1 MSEPCK
7 SLALGAPADEV
18 AEDLPFPHSQPE
30 APARNGRFSE
40 HKIRL
45 MENWI
50 VAVVTVLSAGV
61 ILATL
66 WTQRDQARS
75 SGQST
80 QEASDAGQQR

>member
-1 MSEPCK
+1 MSEPCN
-7 SLALGAPADEV
+7 SLALVAPADPV
-18 AEDLPFPHSQPE
+18 VEDAPFLDTQPE
-30 APARNGRFSE
+30 PRGRVSE
-40 HKIRL
+40 HTIRL

-50 VAVVTVLSAGV
+50 VGVVTVLSAGV

-80 QEASDAGQQR
+80 QEASDAGRQR

>member
-7 SLALGAPADEV
+7 SLALVAPADEV
-18 AEDLPFPHSQPE
+18 AQDPPFPLTQPE
-30 APARNGRFSE
+30 APARSGRFSE
-40 HKIRL
+40 PRIRL

-50 VAVVTVLSAGV
+50 VAIVTVLSAGV

>member
-1 MSEPCK
+1 MSEPCN
-7 SLALGAPADEV
+7 SLALVAPADPV
-18 AEDLPFPHSQPE
+18 VEDALFLDTQPE
-30 APARNGRFSE
+30 PPARRGRVSE
-40 HKIRL
+40 HTIRL

-50 VAVVTVLSAGV
+50 VGVVTVLSAGV

-80 QEASDAGQQR
+80 QEASDAGRQR